1 MSTTLSSG
9 SAGPAPIGGTTV
21 FRLFSPSFSLSLAGL
36 LLAAGAAGCGS
47 DPAPAAKSAGGTANT
62 GAAGPPVAAT
72 SAPKADVS
80 SPTAGSFEI
89 DGRILKACGDLPTAK
104 FAFDSASIAGD
115 AATVLQAVARCFA
128 TGPLKGKGLKLV
140 GHADARGGVAY
151 NLALGEQRAAS
162 VSAFLKKAG
171 VGEAQVSTMSKGSF
185 DATGSDEEGWARDR
199 KVEILLAE

>member
-1 MSTTLSSG
+1 M
-9 SAGPAPIGGTTV
+9 
-21 FRLFSPSFSLSLAGL
+21 FRPHFSLLLAGL
-36 LLAAGAAGCGS
+36 LVAASAAGCGS
-47 DPAPAAKSAGGTANT
+47 DPAPAAKTAEGAATT
-62 GAAGPPVAAT
+62 GAAAPPAAAT

-80 SPTAGSFEI
+80 SPTSGSLQI

-115 AATVLQAVARCFA
+115 AATVLQAVGRCFA

-140 GHADARGGVAY
+140 GHADARGEVGY

-162 VSAFLKKAG
+162 VGAFLKQAG
-171 VGEAQVSTMSKGSF
+171 VGEAQVSTMSKGEF
-185 DATGSDEEGWARDR
+185 DATGTDEEGWARDR